1 MPYDQE
7 QNGFIEC
14 DNRIMMETTRS
25 ILRVKGM
32 FKLFVGKNHKYN
44 CACIEEGHDMNFG

>member
-14 DNRIMMETTRS
+14 DNQIMMETTRS